1 MYTIKV
7 DKDKFDKI
15 KNNVIIYEFM
25 INKDV
30 DMIIGDHILFKK
42 KPELFD
48 GVLTRVTNIKTFP
61 SIKEMATALSLEE
74 LGFAGL
80 NCEEVEKI
88 CNEKFDSELIKKHGI
103 LVCRFVV
110 TD

>member
-7 DKDKFDKI
+7 DKEKFEKI

-25 INKDV
+25 VNKDV
-30 DMIIGDHILFKK
+30 DIIIGDHILFKK

-74 LGFAGL
+74 LGFGGY
-80 NCEEVEKI
+80 NSDEVEKF
-88 CNEKFDSELIKKHGI
+88 CAEKFDNELIEKHGI

-110 TD
+110 TE